1 MRRWLVTFSILSF
14 TLVQAQERTNT
25 KLATDTIKF
34 ANLHFYLAGMIAV
47 PQREFRDVI
56 DNSFGNLGYGF
67 NTGILL
73 SPVGQKKPSPVL
85 LGIDFGYIHYGIDK
99 IEGTSTMP
107 GLKTSHNIY
116 TWNGTAR
123 LMPKLYSGAITP
135 FVDGMLGVKLFSSKT
150 KIDKNLLNIA
160 LNDNQPEVIN
170 NAKDYGLNYGLGLGF
185 FTNSKNLSYTGFS
198 LRLLYF
204 WGDNANYVVRNSLR
218 IDSNQNVT
226 FQTGEA
232 KTSMVMIQLGFTAP
246 NVRKMVNQ
254 SY

>member
-1 MRRWLVTFSILSF
+1 MRRWLVIIGLLSF
-14 TLVQAQERTNT
+14 TCVRAQEFTNSNSHN
-25 KLATDTIKF
+25 DTIKF

-47 PQREFRDVI
+47 PQREFREVI
-56 DNSFGNLGYGF
+56 DNAFGNLGYGF
-67 NTGILL
+67 NSGILI
-73 SPVGQKKPSPVL
+73 SPVGQKKPSPIL

-123 LMPKLYSGAITP
+123 LMPKLFKGAITP
-135 FVDGMLGVKLFSSKT
+135 FADGMLGMKLFNSKT
-150 KIDKNLLNIA
+150 KIDKNLLNLA

-170 NAKDYGLNYGLGLGF
+170 NVKDYGLNYGLGVGF
-185 FTNSKNLSYTGFS
+185 ITNSTSESFAGFS
-198 LRLLYF
+198 LRVLYF
-204 WGDNANYVVRNSLR
+204 WGDNARYVVRNSLQ
-218 IDSNQNVT
+218 IDANQNVT

-246 NVRKMVNQ
+246 NIRKMLNQ